1 MSGKEVKMYNDHYSI
16 GELLAELAQLMGE
29 KVGNSQSDH
38 TALFSWRE
46 VQLLISKLNEAN
58 K

>member
-1 MSGKEVKMYNDHYSI
+1 MYNDNYSMR
-16 GELLAELAQLMGE
+16 ELLAELAQLMGE
-29 KVGNSQSDH
+29 KVGTFQEDY

-46 VQLLISKLNEAN
+46 VQLLISKLNEA

>member
-1 MSGKEVKMYNDHYSI
+1 MYNDHYSI

>member
-1 MSGKEVKMYNDHYSI
+1 MYNDNYSMQ
-16 GELLAELAQLMGE
+16 ELLAELAQLMGE
-29 KVGNSQSDH
+29 KVGTYQEDF

-46 VQLLISKLNEAN
+46 VQLLIKKLNETR